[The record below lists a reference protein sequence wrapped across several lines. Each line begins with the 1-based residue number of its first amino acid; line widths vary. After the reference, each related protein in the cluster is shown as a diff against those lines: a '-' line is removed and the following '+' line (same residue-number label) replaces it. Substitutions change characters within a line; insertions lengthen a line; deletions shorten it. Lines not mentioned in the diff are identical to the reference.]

1 MIIKK
6 VYNGNVKAMLNGNGV
21 NTDKLRAI
29 NTKTGQVHNNQGYIT
44 WLIAN
49 NGKRNNGR
57 FAKLAK

>member
-1 MIIKK
+1 
-6 VYNGNVKAMLNGNGV
+6 MLNGNGV

-49 NGKRNNGR
+49 KGKRENGR

>member
-6 VYNGNVKAMLNGNGV
+6 VYTGNVKAMLNANGV
-21 NTDKLRAI
+21 DTNKLRAI
-29 NTKTGQVHNNQGYIT
+29 NTKTRQVHNNQGFIT

-49 NGKRNNGR
+49 NGKRDNGR

>member
-6 VYNGNVKAMLNGNGV
+6 VYTGNVKAMLNCNVV
-21 NTDKLRAI
+21 NTHKLRAI

-49 NGKRNNGR
+49 KGKRENGR